1 MADLQAAKVR
11 VRAMTRDLD
20 AARAGREE
28 EALSVHL
35 ADEYLW
41 RGMHPWD
48 TLHGASA
55 VAAEFWAPLRR
66 ALGPMQ
72 RRPDM
77 FLAGENVLDGRQSVW
92 VCEMGH
98 LMGLWDAD
106 FLGIPAT
113 RKIAFLRYVEFHRI
127 EADRIAETASYVDL
141 LDLMG
146 QAGVQ
151 VLPAQ
156 TGAAILTPGPRTHDG
171 LLYDPQDP
179 EAGRITADLI
189 TAMVDD
195 LRANKVASPGDHM
208 ARFWTPD
215 MCWFGPSGI
224 GASAFFDGYRRGHT
238 QPFEDGL
245 DYVKHD
251 EHVARI
257 GEGMF
262 GGFFGYPSLT
272 LRSTG
277 GFMGLPASDRPAEM
291 RIVDMYRREGDK
303 LAENWIFIDMLHF
316 LKMQG
321 LDVLARLKDYPR
333 T

>member
-1 MADLQAAKVR
+1 MPFGVGGSVR
-11 VRAMTRDLD
+11 
-20 AARAGREE
+20 
-28 EALSVHL
+28 S
-35 ADEYLW
+35 
-41 RGMHPWD
+41 
-48 TLHGASA
+48 
-55 VAAEFWAPLRR
+55 R
-66 ALGPMQ
+66 ALTSPAAWNNGTRA
-72 RRPDM
+72 RR
-77 FLAGENVLDGRQSVW
+77 DG
-92 VCEMGH
+92 
-98 LMGLWDAD
+98 
-106 FLGIPAT
+106 
-113 RKIAFLRYVEFHRI
+113 
-127 EADRIAETASYVDL
+127 
-141 LDLMG
+141 
-146 QAGVQ
+146 
-151 VLPAQ
+151 
-156 TGAAILTPGPRTHDG
+156 
-171 LLYDPQDP
+171 
-179 EAGRITADLI
+179 
-189 TAMVDD
+189 
-195 LRANKVASPGDHM
+195 KVASPGDHM

>member
-1 MADLQAAKVR
+1 MADLHAAKAR

-20 AARAGREE
+20 AAGAGREE

-35 ADEYLW
+35 ADGYLW
-41 RGMHPWD
+41 RGMHPWN
-48 TLHGASA
+48 TLHGVGA
-55 VAAEFWAPLRR
+55 VAEAFWGPLRR
-66 ALGPMQ
+66 ALDPMQ

-127 EADRIAETASYVDL
+127 EDDRIAETASYVDL
-141 LDLMG
+141 LHLMG

-156 TGAAILTPGPRTHDG
+156 TGAAVLTPGPRTHDG
-171 LLYDPQDP
+171 LLYEPQEP
-179 EAGRITADLI
+179 EAGRVTVELI
-189 TAMVDD
+189 TAMADD
-195 LRANKVASPGDHM
+195 LRANKVASPDDHM

-215 MCWFGPSGI
+215 MCWFGPGGI
-224 GASAFFDGYRRGHT
+224 GASAFFEGYRRGHT

-321 LDVLARLKDYPR
+321 LDVLARVKDYPR